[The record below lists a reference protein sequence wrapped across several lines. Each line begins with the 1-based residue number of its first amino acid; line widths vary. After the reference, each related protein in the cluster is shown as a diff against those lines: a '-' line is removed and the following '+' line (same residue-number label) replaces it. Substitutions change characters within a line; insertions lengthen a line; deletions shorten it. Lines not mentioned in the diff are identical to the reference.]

1 MAGADDITFDDLLP
15 GQQQGATP
23 TSPAAAPMASASGGA
38 TLTPDD
44 IHFGDLVPPPPSVGA
59 DAAKAGAVG
68 VGRGVLGL
76 FGGAGDMLDLAGNAA
91 EYVTQRGL
99 KAVGA
104 LPSGVTP
111 QSFGDIADSNRKLN
125 EGTNILPRTEDLTK
139 AVEQQTG
146 AFYQPQTT
154 AGKYAQTVG
163 EFLPGAML
171 MPGNA
176 AANALRLG
184 VAPAVASEAAGQASQ
199 GTGYEGPARIAAAIA
214 AGSLSGLA
222 QRAVTPFPISP
233 ERQAMVGT
241 LQQEGVP
248 LTAGQV
254 TGSRPLRYAESVLS
268 DTPGA
273 GGRAG
278 AIDEAQ
284 RGAFTAAALK
294 RIGID
299 ANSAG
304 PDVLAGAKQ
313 AIGNQFNIL
322 SGRNTA
328 TFDPQFGQD
337 VGKVLNDYDGM
348 TLPNQQA
355 PIVQKTIDGFS
366 QLGGSMP
373 GTQYQAV
380 RSNLDKAARGVTQ
393 ANPPLSQALFGLRN
407 ALDGAM
413 TRSITPEDASAWQD
427 ARDQR
432 RNWKVI
438 QQAATGAGENA
449 AQGNISPAA
458 LRSAAV
464 GQNRG
469 AYATGEGDFAD
480 LARAGVGV
488 MSPLPN
494 SGTAPRMAIQHAM
507 SQTTSDRADHRATH
521 VREMSLGTLDR
532 LLLSNEARNSIPAQA
547 PQ

>member
-1 MAGADDITFDDLLP
+1 
-15 GQQQGATP
+15 
-23 TSPAAAPMASASGGA
+23 
-38 TLTPDD
+38 
-44 IHFGDLVPPPPSVGA
+44 
-59 DAAKAGAVG
+59 
-68 VGRGVLGL
+68 
-76 FGGAGDMLDLAGNAA
+76 
-91 EYVTQRGL
+91 
-99 KAVGA
+99 
-104 LPSGVTP
+104 
-111 QSFGDIADSNRKLN
+111 
-125 EGTNILPRTEDLTK
+125 
-139 AVEQQTG
+139 
-146 AFYQPQTT
+146 
-154 AGKYAQTVG
+154 
-163 EFLPGAML
+163 
-171 MPGNA
+171 
-176 AANALRLG
+176 
-184 VAPAVASEAAGQASQ
+184 
-199 GTGYEGPARIAAAIA
+199 
-214 AGSLSGLA
+214 
-222 QRAVTPFPISP
+222 
-233 ERQAMVGT
+233 MVGT

-373 GTQYQAV
+373 GTQYQAT
-380 RSNLDKAARGVTQ
+380 RSNLSKAANGIAQ

-427 ARDQR
+427 ARDQW

-458 LRSAAV
+458 LRSATV

-469 AYATGEGDFAD
+469 AYATGQGDFAD

-494 SGTAPRMAIQHAM
+494 SGTAPRMAIQHLANMGGAVVGAIAGGLTHGAAGGTEGLLAGEALAPAGPSVLGRMLM
-507 SQTTSDRADHRATH
+507 SRPIQAYLSNQALGEAPRP
-521 VREMSLGTLDR
+521 LGTLKR